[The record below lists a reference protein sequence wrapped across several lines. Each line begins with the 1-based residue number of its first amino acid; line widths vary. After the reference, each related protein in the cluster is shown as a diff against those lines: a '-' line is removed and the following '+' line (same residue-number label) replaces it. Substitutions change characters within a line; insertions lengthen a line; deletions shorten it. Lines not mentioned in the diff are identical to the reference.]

1 MNFLRGLTGI
11 VFLIGL
17 SFLLSKN
24 KKHISWRIVLTG
36 LALQFLL
43 GVSILYIPL
52 IEGIF
57 EFAGKIFI
65 GVLNSTKAGSIFLF
79 GDLAD
84 SEKFGSIFAFQILPT
99 ILFFSALMSILF
111 YLGVIQRIVYVLAWL
126 LKRVM
131 ILSGAES
138 LAVTANIFLG
148 QMEAPLMVKPY
159 LSKMTN
165 SELFTVM
172 TSGMATIAGGVMA
185 AYIGMLGGADP
196 EQRLLFAKHLITA
209 SVMAAPGSLVIAKI
223 IIPQDKDISKELIV
237 PKKSAG
243 KNILDAISKGTAEGM
258 KLALYVGAMLIV
270 FFALIAFVNTIL
282 NKLGSWVSLN
292 EIIAGISDGQYTE
305 LSLEFIMGYAFAPVM
320 WLIGVASEDITMLGS
335 LLGEKIILTEF
346 VSYGNLSGL
355 ISSGELT
362 ADKSIIM
369 ATYMLCGFA
378 NIASVGI
385 LIGGIGSLAP
395 NKKVTLSEFGFYA
408 LFGGTAASLLS
419 ATIIGI
425 II

>member
-1 MNFLRGLTGI
+1 M
-11 VFLIGL
+11 
-17 SFLLSKN
+17 
-24 KKHISWRIVLTG
+24 TG

-305 LSLEFIMGYAFAPVM
+305 LSLEFILGYAFAPVM

>member
-1 MNFLRGLTGI
+1 M
-11 VFLIGL
+11 
-17 SFLLSKN
+17 
-24 KKHISWRIVLTG
+24 TG

>member
-1 MNFLRGLTGI
+1 
-11 VFLIGL
+11 
-17 SFLLSKN
+17 
-24 KKHISWRIVLTG
+24 LTG

-305 LSLEFIMGYAFAPVM
+305 LSLEFILGYAFAPVM